1 MKAIGKTAKLCLGEL
16 AHWSHNTAR
25 RRMCWKPTVHGEC
38 PIAVDGEDM
47 NLLTEDVHVEMRVA
61 YGNSQQQQLFLLYGE
76 LNL

>member
-1 MKAIGKTAKLCLGEL
+1 
-16 AHWSHNTAR
+16 
-25 RRMCWKPTVHGEC
+25 
-38 PIAVDGEDM
+38 M